1 MDQFNFN
8 RIAKSISEDIES
20 EINRIGLFYRI
31 FYRVKTSDSINR
43 KLAIKN
49 YTESEK
55 KMQDLIGIRIVAYF
69 KDDVDLLINTLKSK
83 FDCID
88 TTIDQEN
95 DIEFQPTRIN
105 LVFKMPREYSEELF
119 ANLGSKR
126 DIIDNTYE
134 IQIRTIFSE
143 GWHEVE
149 HDLRYK
155 CKEEWNDQI
164 EYSRILNGIYA
175 SLETTDWS
183 IMSLFDQLAYSN
195 YMCKNV
201 VAMIRNKFR
210 IRFTESELS
219 LEIIE
224 TIISK
229 DLLKKI
235 YRFDRTELLN
245 YISINSLRIPL
256 KMTNIVL
263 LINYLSIK
271 DQSLSDLTNPVLKDS
286 FKKSQ
291 EKEIT
296 SPDF

>member
-8 RIAKSISEDIES
+8 RIGKSISENIES

-31 FYRVKTSDSINR
+31 FYRVKTSESIDR
-43 KLAIKN
+43 KLTIKN
-49 YTESEK
+49 YKENEK
-55 KMQDLIGIRIVAYF
+55 KMQDLIGLRIVAYF
-69 KDDVDLLINTLKSK
+69 KDDVDLLINMLKSK
-83 FDCID
+83 FECID
-88 TTIDQEN
+88 STIDQGN

-105 LVFKMPREYSEELF
+105 LVFRLPEEYSEELY
-119 ANLGSKR
+119 AMLGSKKEF
-126 DIIDNTYE
+126 IDNTYE

-155 CKEEWNDQI
+155 CKEEWNEQK

-183 IMSLFDQLAYSN
+183 ILSLFDQLAYSN
-195 YMCKNV
+195 YTCKNV

-219 LEIIE
+219 PEIID
-224 TIISK
+224 TIINN

-235 YRFDRTELLN
+235 YRFDRTELLD
-245 YISINSLRIPL
+245 YISNNSLRIPL

-263 LINYLSIK
+263 LINYLALK
-271 DQSLSDLTNPVLKDS
+271 DQTLRDLTNPVLKDL

-296 SPDF
+296 SPDY